1 MSRVVFGIR
10 PIEELCRARPREVV
24 IVYVADGY
32 RSKEIET
39 AVAVAKDRGITV
51 EFRPRALVADLAAS
65 PHHQG
70 MVAVAGEFHYA
81 RADQMLAAAAA
92 AGEPPLLLI
101 LDCITDPQNFGALVR
116 SAEVLG
122 AHGVIVPDKHAAP
135 VTGGVVKASAGA
147 SERVRIARVSN
158 LLGTIDWLREQGVAV
173 WGGAADAGA
182 TAAGGSRPARADRA
196 GYRRGRARAADRGGP
211 SLLGPGADSAAGPGG
226 LAQRIRRRCHL
237 ALRGGPAAASVTGI
251 VWSASLQAIRLARR
265 LRGRVMRPQ
274 APGSRL
280 RASG

>member
-70 MVAVAGEFHYA
+70 MVAVAGEFQYA
-81 RADQMLAAAAA
+81 RVDEMLAAAAA
-92 AGEPPLLLI
+92 AGEPPLLLV
-101 LDCITDPQNFGALVR
+101 LDRITDPQNFGALVR
-116 SAEVLG
+116 SGEVLG

-135 VTGGVVKASAGA
+135 VTGSVVKASAGA

-158 LLGTIDWLREQGVAV
+158 LLGTIDWLRERGVAV
-173 WGGAADAGA
+173 WGGAADAGTMPLA
-182 TAAGGSRPARADRA
+182 EADLRGPTALVIGAEGRGLRIAVARRCSALVQIPQ
-196 GYRRGRARAADRGGP
+196 RGQVA
-211 SLLGPGADSAAGPGG
+211 SLNASAAGAI
-226 LAQRIRRRCHL
+226 LLYEAVRQR
-237 ALRGGPAAASVTGI
+237 
-251 VWSASLQAIRLARR
+251 
-265 LRGRVMRPQ
+265 
-274 APGSRL
+274 
-280 RASG
+280 RA